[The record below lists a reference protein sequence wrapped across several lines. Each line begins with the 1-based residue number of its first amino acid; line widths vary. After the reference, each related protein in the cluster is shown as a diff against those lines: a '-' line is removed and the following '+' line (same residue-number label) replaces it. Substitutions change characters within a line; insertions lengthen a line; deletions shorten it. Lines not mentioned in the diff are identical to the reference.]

1 MGLRRPDEIDKTI
14 YNLLMDYDVQA
25 RDLIMRAELMK
36 VDFIPANLELS
47 AAEIQMINEMG
58 REQIL
63 KDKLEPVQ
71 SLYDFIVIDCPPSL
85 SLLSVNA
92 LVASDEVIIPLQC
105 EYFGMKGMQQ
115 LQRSIERVRQKLN
128 PKLKVG
134 GILPTIYKS
143 RTLHSQEVLQLVKAG
158 VRGRGVPLLHQGQY
172 PVCRVP
178 TGRPLHPGVRWQ
190 HRRGQGLPAAGP
202 GGPHSCLSSTAS
214 RWSAPRS
221 CSGQPASRPKN
232 RQPRL
237 SRHPRTASPA
247 TKGKTRPRR
256 RRTPPRPR
264 RRWRG
269 NARSTACSWP
279 RPRSRCWWSPCR
291 GMKYPAQ
298 VHASAKPSIEEFEA
312 LEQLRNI
319 LFDALD

>member
-1 MGLRRPDEIDKTI
+1 MGIRRPDEIEKTI
-14 YNLLMDYDVQA
+14 YNLLMDYDVEA

-92 LVASDEVIIPLQC
+92 MVASDEVIIPLQC
-105 EYFGMKGMQQ
+105 EYFGMKGVQQ

-143 RTLHSQEVLQLVKAG
+143 RTLHSQEVLELVKQAYGDEVFPFFIKDSIRFAECPPAG
-158 VRGRGVPLLHQGQY
+158 RSILEY
-172 PVCRVP
+172 
-178 TGRPLHPGVRWQ
+178 
-190 HRRGQGLPAAGP
+190 AGHTD
-202 GGPHSCLSSTAS
+202 GAK
-214 RWSAPRS
+214 AY
-221 CSGQPASRPKN
+221 
-232 RQPRL
+232 RQL
-237 SRHPRTASPA
+237 
-247 TKGKTRPRR
+247 
-256 RRTPPRPR
+256 
-264 RRWRG
+264 
-269 NARSTACSWP
+269 
-279 RPRSRCWWSPCR
+279 
-291 GMKYPAQ
+291 AQ
-298 VHASAKPSIEEFEA
+298 EVLTHA
-312 LEQLRNI
+312 
-319 LFDALD
+319 